1 MKNLFSCLFLLLGI
15 YIMIACSN
23 ENNNHTNKDDTA
35 FQDTIAVYY
44 YNLQANGRFDEY
56 VESMQ
61 SCQGTTPDYKQR
73 IIKMLQQHQKEILKV
88 KKGVSHVQAVRTEM
102 HNHNKMANVFL
113 NVTYNDS
120 SREEIIFPLV
130 FDNGQWLIQ

>member
-15 YIMIACSN
+15 YIITACSN
-23 ENNNHTNKDDTA
+23 ENNNLTDKDDTA